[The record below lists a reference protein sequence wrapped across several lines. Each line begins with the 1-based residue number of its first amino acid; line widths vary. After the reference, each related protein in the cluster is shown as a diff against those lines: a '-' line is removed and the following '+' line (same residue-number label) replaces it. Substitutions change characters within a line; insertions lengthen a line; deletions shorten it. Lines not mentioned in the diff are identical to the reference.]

1 MLADDVALYNYTTVK
16 TPENCKQLQNDLNS
30 VSGWC
35 DRWQMKL
42 HPPKCE
48 LLCISNK
55 RVPPKFDYVING
67 SHLDWH
73 IYFN

>member
-1 MLADDVALYNYTTVK
+1 MFADDVALYNYTTVK
-16 TPENCKQLQNDLNS
+16 TPEDRKQLQNDLNS

-35 DRWQMKL
+35 DCWQMKL

-55 RVPPKFDYVING
+55 CVPPKFDYVING

-73 IYFN
+73 LCFN